1 MNALDELMS
10 NINWMIH
17 DLVDGDQIDN
27 EEEERLTDVY
37 KQARAE
43 LAALRAVV
51 EAARKLQVKML
62 RVYNTPEYQT
72 VWSIA
77 QSHVGKYEGGNWIDE
92 FDELAAELARVD
104 GEK

>member
-1 MNALDELMS
+1 MTMNALDELLS
-10 NINWMIH
+10 RH
-17 DLVDGDQIDN
+17 DRECGVN
-27 EEEERLTDVY
+27 VY
-37 KQARAE
+37 ISEPYECTCGRAE
-43 LAALRAVV
+43 AAYELAELRAVV